1 VPVPR
6 CGHLPHLDQPRLVR
20 DHLFALQTHGPSA

>member
-1 VPVPR
+1 VPR

-20 DHLFALQTHGPSA
+20 DQLIALQSHDPSP